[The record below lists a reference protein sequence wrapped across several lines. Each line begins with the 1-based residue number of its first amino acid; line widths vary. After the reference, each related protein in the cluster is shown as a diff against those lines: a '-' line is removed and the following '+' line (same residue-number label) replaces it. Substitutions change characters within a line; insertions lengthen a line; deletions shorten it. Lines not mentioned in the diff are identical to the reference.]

1 MKDVITAVA
10 RVFALE
16 NGAALAIT
24 AGIGCDQTNPVL
36 VRMAEDLSERLG
48 SVGIDL
54 QALWL
59 EGETLVA
66 RIDESQAEEPLC
78 PVAFQ
83 SVVRNLSYTLAGQ
96 VWSARMEEAAPA
108 VTKLSPVA

>member
-10 RVFALE
+10 QVFALE
-16 NGAALAIT
+16 NAASLDVR
-24 AGIGCDQTNPVL
+24 AGVACDVTNPVL
-36 VRMAEDLSERLG
+36 VRLAGDLSERLE

-78 PVAFQ
+78 PFAFQ
-83 SVVRNLSYTLAGQ
+83 GVVRKLAYALTGE
-96 VWSARMEEAAPA
+96 VWNARIEAATPA
-108 VTKLSPVA
+108 VTKLTPAA